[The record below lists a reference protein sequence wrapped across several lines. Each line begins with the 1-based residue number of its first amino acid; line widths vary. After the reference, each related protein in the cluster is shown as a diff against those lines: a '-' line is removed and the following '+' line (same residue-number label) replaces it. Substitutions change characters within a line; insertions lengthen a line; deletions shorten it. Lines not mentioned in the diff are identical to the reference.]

1 MNNLTN
7 KEEQYIDNILSNG
20 LEEIKDMN
28 LLKSN
33 QSNQI
38 YNRNINKEGYSL
50 VNEINTINSNRKFD
64 ISLKGRTISNL
75 DNRETIKVK
84 SNALKNLINQL
95 KHNNDYIHHDNDNE
109 QITLGNTNTNHSQL
123 NPTNYKKQISK
134 NREFTHIDIDKI
146 DKNTKNFFEM
156 KNEMQNIQN
165 KITKLNS
172 KITKNFSNNKC
183 TNNSK
188 GKSSFLKRSKSKKN
202 INSSSFDFNYSF
214 GISKKSYINYSP
226 QSKNDFSSYQYKY
239 KELKE
244 KVNLQKEKIKAEQES
259 INSLE
264 VKIKQIT
271 QKNVNYNKLVEYNKM
286 LFNQEEIIKKQ
297 ITESE
302 NIRKEQSKLIRS
314 LKKEID
320 ILRIQLDPNSNNFE
334 DISFTDCRQIKE
346 SFLKSQSSNNQ
357 SQLG

>member
-33 QSNQI
+33 QSNQV
-38 YNRNINKEGYSL
+38 YNLNINNEGYSL
-50 VNEINTINSNRKFD
+50 LNEINTINSNPKFD
-64 ISLKGRTISNL
+64 IPLKGRTISNL
-75 DNRETIKVK
+75 DNRETTNVK

-109 QITLGNTNTNHSQL
+109 QITLGNTNTNRFQL
-123 NPTNYKKQISK
+123 NPTNYKKQVSK

-165 KITKLNS
+165 KIIKLNS
-172 KITKNFSNNKC
+172 KITKNISNNKC

-214 GISKKSYINYSP
+214 RTSKKSYMNYSP

-259 INSLE
+259 INSLD

-297 ITESE
+297 IIESE

-320 ILRIQLDPNSNNFE
+320 ILRIQLDPNYE
-334 DISFTDCRQIKE
+334 DISSTDCRQIKE